1 MAPSRCRS
9 PSAAPTTAW
18 STGLS
23 KRSFRPMHQRKT
35 AAIRFTCP
43 RVVSAAPALHDF
55 LGALA
60 PPYKTR
66 HDPDSRRSDA
76 VCALFRFDG
85 IRFGLTA
92 RMADR
97 AVPIEL
103 T

>member
-1 MAPSRCRS
+1 MPFTLG
-9 PSAAPTTAW
+9 SANHRLVHRVVQAVV
-18 STGLS
+18 
-23 KRSFRPMHQRKT
+23 RPMHQRKT

-55 LGALA
+55 LGTLA

-66 HDPDSRRSDA
+66 HDPDSRRFDA
-76 VCALFRFDG
+76 VCPLFRFDG

-97 AVPIEL
+97 AVLIEL